1 MTAALRQNAIIDLDQ
16 FELFHGE
23 VLFVPKSPITSVF
36 LIEKGSVLIFSSF
49 GQRVLR
55 SMASGQLIGI
65 EDLLSLGWW
74 SGLGVAHGPTRL
86 RSFCAAQLQT
96 CLKQSPESHR
106 ALLRELALS

>member
-1 MTAALRQNAIIDLDQ
+1 MINVLRYNAITRLDQ

-23 VLFVPKSPITSVF
+23 VLFVPNSPITSLF
-36 LIEKGSVLIFSSF
+36 LVEKGSILIFSSF
-49 GQRVLR
+49 GRYVLR
-55 SMASGQLIGI
+55 SMSSGQLIGL

-96 CLKQSPESHR
+96 SLAQSPASHQ

>member
-86 RSFCAAQLQT
+86 RSFCASQLQT